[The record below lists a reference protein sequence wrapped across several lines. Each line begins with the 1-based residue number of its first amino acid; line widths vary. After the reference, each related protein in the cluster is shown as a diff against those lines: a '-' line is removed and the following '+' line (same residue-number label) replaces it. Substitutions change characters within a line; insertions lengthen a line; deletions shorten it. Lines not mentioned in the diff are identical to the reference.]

1 MVIMENDRQVQVTE
15 AGPPPTGS
23 PSQTGQVTSSG
34 ATATTTTGA
43 VQRHIITRSQ
53 DTRAPAVTAL
63 TKGMAAPEL
72 EGDFSRI
79 PLVEVNANR
88 ALAEL
93 RDAHHTHVQQSGLDI
108 NLDPEKSYLIPYN
121 ARLEKVLS
129 KVKTRLVAHCT

>member
-1 MVIMENDRQVQVTE
+1 M
-15 AGPPPTGS
+15 
-23 PSQTGQVTSSG
+23 TGQVTSSG
-34 ATATTTTGA
+34 DTATTTTGA
-43 VQRHIITRSQ
+43 VQRCIITRSR
-53 DTRAPAVTAL
+53 DTRAPAVKAL
-63 TKGMAAPEL
+63 TTAMAALEL

-79 PLVEVNANR
+79 PVLEVNANR

-93 RDAHHTHVQQSGLDI
+93 RDAHHTHGQHSGLDI